1 MSDKDEPVGRSG
13 TGTARAGAVATD
25 KQVEARQA
33 CDVMEDGRVEQ
44 MAGTTRKKRSSQL
57 QGSNIFVRLSHR
69 LGAKKGTFAQA
80 EEGEG
85 VMSYF
90 WECLYL
96 CFLFVCDV

>member
-69 LGAKKGTFAQA
+69 LGAKKGTFAQGG
-80 EEGEG
+80 GEG
-85 VMSYF
+85 RHVI
-90 WECLYL
+90 
-96 CFLFVCDV
+96 FLGMFIFMFFVCV